1 MNFAFLNRV
10 EKMTITFYMTKK
22 VEKAIRSRD
31 VFPEDIMYAIQQL
44 LEQKNEANNIKY
56 IRFTLHDVIEENKHI
71 RRSVEIQICADSLSI
86 ETFAELNTML
96 AIKFPSLNAFARL
109 HCEYE

>member
-1 MNFAFLNRV
+1 MSF
-10 EKMTITFYMTKK
+10 TFYATKK
-22 VEKAIRSRD
+22 VENTIRKRG
-31 VFPEDIMYAIQQL
+31 VFFDDLMYAIQQL
-44 LEQKNEANNIKY
+44 LEQKNETNKIKY
-56 IRFTLHDVIEENKHI
+56 IRFTLNDVIEEDKHI
-71 RRSVEIQICADSLSI
+71 RRSLVVEICADSLSI